1 MTSPFLHI
9 NKGKP
14 LQANGPPKWNVL
26 VYLRKKNF
34 KKTIFEIQALLM
46 IFVILKVIK
55 SRKQIIVSW
64 ILPKITFSA
73 QDSELH

>member
-14 LQANGPPKWNVL
+14 FQANGPLKWFVL

-34 KKTIFEIQALLM
+34 KKTLFEIQALLL
-46 IFVILKVIK
+46 IFVIL
-55 SRKQIIVSW
+55 
-64 ILPKITFSA
+64 
-73 QDSELH
+73 E